1 MLRILEYILLTIGV
15 AIIVAISYW
24 IGQQAY
30 SWMPVAASTDAKQI
44 DDLFSFLVWMSGII
58 FLGVVGMIGYSILT
72 CRAPKGD
79 YREGHPMRGNWKIEA
94 AWTITPVLLVL
105 WIVGYSFY
113 IYEKMEVAG
122 PTQLL
127 GDLNVPLGAEPAYAQ
142 APSHNTPAPELIPQT
157 IEVTAKQWV
166 WAFRYPQQNITSNE
180 LHLPVNRRAHLVLR
194 SQDVLHGFYVPEFR
208 IKQDIIPNRAIDFQF
223 IPNRVGK
230 YRLQDSQFSGAY
242 FAVMQADVYVDT
254 PEAYAQWLTHAV
266 SQKPIP
272 VSNQAAAEHEQPPK
286 RLFKTNWYTV
296 LPAQSTDVNYAS
308 RTLPQASVENPMIV
322 SEESKE

>member
-1 MLRILEYILLTIGV
+1 MLRILEYIVLAIGV

-30 SWMPVAASTDAKQI
+30 SWMPVQATTDAKHI

-79 YREGHPMRGNWKIEA
+79 YREGHPSRGNWKIEV
-94 AWTITPVLLVL
+94 AWTLTPVLLVL

-113 IYEKMEVAG
+113 IYKNMEIAG
-122 PTQLL
+122 PTQIL
-127 GDLNVPLGAEPAYAQ
+127 GEMQLPLGIEPANAQ
-142 APSHNTPAPELIPQT
+142 APENNIPQTPET

-166 WAFRYPQQNITSNE
+166 WAFRYPQQNVSSNE
-180 LHLPVNRRAHLVLR
+180 LHLPVNQRAHLLLR

-208 IKQDIIPNRAIDFQF
+208 IKQDIIPNRPIDFQF
-223 IPNRVGK
+223 IPTRVGK

-242 FAVMQADVYVDT
+242 FALMQADVYVDT
-254 PEAYAQWLTHAV
+254 PEAYEQWLTNAAN
-266 SQKPIP
+266 QKPTP
-272 VSNQAAAEHEQPPK
+272 ASNQAAVEHEHSPK
-286 RLFKTNWYTV
+286 RLFKSNWYTV
-296 LPAQSTDVNYAS
+296 LPAQSTEMNYAS
-308 RTLPQASVENPMIV
+308 RTLPQASVDNQMIV
-322 SEESKE
+322 SEESEE